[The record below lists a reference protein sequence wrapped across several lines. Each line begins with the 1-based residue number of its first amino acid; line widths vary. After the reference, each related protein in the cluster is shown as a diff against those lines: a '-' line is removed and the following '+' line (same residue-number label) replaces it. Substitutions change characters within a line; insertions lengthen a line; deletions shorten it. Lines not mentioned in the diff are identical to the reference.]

1 MTYKTVV
8 ITSHCL
14 DRYQERFHRG
24 ARQFHAERAF
34 RRTQPIWKKMRHR
47 IDDWRRKKGHKP
59 FDWKSD
65 CYYFINQFERS
76 MWVAKIQNG
85 TAFVMTCMNLEI

>member
-1 MTYKTVV
+1 
-8 ITSHCL
+8 
-14 DRYQERFHRG
+14 
-24 ARQFHAERAF
+24 
-34 RRTQPIWKKMRHR
+34 MRHR